1 MAPYEF
7 FRTVNQHFDRAAG
20 YLDVQPGLLEQIKA
34 CNSVYHVTFPLRRDD
49 GSVEVIHGWRAA
61 HSLHKVPTKGG
72 IRYAEEVNEDE
83 ISALAALMTY
93 KCAVVSVP
101 FGGAKGGVKID
112 RNRYSM
118 GELERITRRFTF
130 ELVKRNFIGPGTDVP
145 APDYGTGEREMAWI
159 LDTYR
164 SMVDSL
170 DNDGCVTGKPIHQSG
185 ISGRTGAT
193 GRGVFFG
200 LREACKNKSLMQ
212 GLGLSTGLEGK
223 RVVIQ
228 GLGNVGSYSARYLQ
242 EAGALITGIAERD
255 GGLLNPEG
263 LDIEKLLAHMKEQ
276 GSIAGFDGGTFV
288 EDSRSLLETDCEI
301 LIPAALENQITEE
314 NAGRIRARIIG
325 EAANGPL
332 SSKADKFLTERG
344 VLIVPDIYL
353 NAGGVTVSY
362 FEWIKNLS
370 HVRFGRMDRRY
381 EENAMSR
388 LLTAIE
394 GLTGMK
400 FNESDINKLEK
411 GPEEWDIVDSG
422 LEDTMVTAFERLHE
436 ASLRHKTDLRTTAYI
451 SAIEKIALSYDQLG
465 IFP

>member
-20 YLDVQPGLLEQIKA
+20 FLDVQPGLLEQIKA
-34 CNSVYHVTFPLRRDD
+34 CNSVYHVTFPIRRDD
-49 GSVEVIHGWRAA
+49 GRVEVIHGWRAA

-112 RNRYSM
+112 RTRYSVA
-118 GELERITRRFTF
+118 ERERITRRFTF

-145 APDYGTGEREMAWI
+145 APDYGTGEQEMAWI

-200 LREACKNKSLMQ
+200 LREACKNASLMQ
-212 GLGLSTGLEGK
+212 SLGLSTGLEGK

-228 GLGNVGSYSARYLQ
+228 GLGNVGSYSAMYLH

-255 GGLLNPEG
+255 GGLIHPDG
-263 LDIEKLLAHMKEQ
+263 LDVEKLLAHMKEHS
-276 GSIAGFDGGTFV
+276 SIKGFDGGSFV
-288 EDSRSLLETDCEI
+288 EDS
-301 LIPAALENQITEE
+301 QI
-314 NAGRIRARIIG
+314 GRA
-325 EAANGPL
+325 
-332 SSKADKFLTERG
+332 
-344 VLIVPDIYL
+344 
-353 NAGGVTVSY
+353 
-362 FEWIKNLS
+362 
-370 HVRFGRMDRRY
+370 HV
-381 EENAMSR
+381 
-388 LLTAIE
+388 
-394 GLTGMK
+394 
-400 FNESDINKLEK
+400 
-411 GPEEWDIVDSG
+411 
-422 LEDTMVTAFERLHE
+422 
-436 ASLRHKTDLRTTAYI
+436 
-451 SAIEKIALSYDQLG
+451 
-465 IFP
+465 